1 LELGL
6 LLGFFPRKSAKD
18 KSPDRDGTGQL
29 VLGRV
34 LVDDGEEFNRETD
47 FGCS

>member
-18 KSPDRDGTGQL
+18 ESPDRDGTGQL

>member
-1 LELGL
+1 LELRL
-6 LLGFFPRKSAKD
+6 LLGFFPREAAKD
-18 KSPDRDGTGQL
+18 ESPDRDRPGQT

-34 LVDDGEEFNRETD
+34 FVDDGEEFDRETD